1 MRSES
6 CVMQCKI
13 SKSTLAVIALLTG
26 LLTLVSCASVPAPPP
41 AEETGT
47 VAYVEG
53 VPGGVIVNT
62 LSVTA
67 RVKAI
72 DKVNRKVILVDASVK
87 AFPVKVGPEA
97 VNFDQIRAGDLVNFT
112 VTEELVI
119 YMNGE
124 GGSSGDGSAGLVAL
138 APEGARPGGLFAE
151 TRQITGTVT
160 AIDPEKHTATLKF
173 EDGTVKTF
181 PVRSD
186 VDLSKGKI
194 GEQVVFLITEMIAIR
209 VETP

>member
-1 MRSES
+1 MRTAGR
-6 CVMQCKI
+6 VMQPRI
-13 SKSTLAVIALLTG
+13 SRCTLAVFAVLTG

-53 VPGGVIVNT
+53 IPGGVIVNT

-72 DKVNRKVILVDASVK
+72 DKVNRKVILVDADGK

-97 VNFDQIRAGDLVNFT
+97 VNFDQVRAGDLVNFT
-112 VTEELVI
+112 VTEELII
-119 YMNGE
+119 YMNEE
-124 GGSSGDGSAGLVAL
+124 GVSSSDGSAGLVAL

-151 TRQITGTVT
+151 TRQITGIVT
-160 AIDPEKHTATLKF
+160 AMDLEKHTATLQF
-173 EDGTVKTF
+173 EDGTAKTF

-186 VDLSKGKI
+186 VDLKKGKI
-194 GEQVVFLITEMIAIR
+194 GEQVVFRITEMIAIR
-209 VETP
+209 VEAP